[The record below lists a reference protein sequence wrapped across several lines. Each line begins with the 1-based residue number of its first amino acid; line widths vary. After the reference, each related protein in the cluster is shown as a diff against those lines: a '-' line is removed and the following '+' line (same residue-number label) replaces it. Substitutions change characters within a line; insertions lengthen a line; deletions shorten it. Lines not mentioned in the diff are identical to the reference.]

1 MLWPQKN
8 SYKEFE
14 NEKKF
19 LQLENP
25 PPLTFLMVRPL
36 IEGVRLI
43 GGPLNIGFTALSL
56 TYFVFFVIS
65 QSVVAYFGI
74 LGVWEDLK

>member
-1 MLWPQKN
+1 
-8 SYKEFE
+8 
-14 NEKKF
+14 
-19 LQLENP
+19 
-25 PPLTFLMVRPL
+25 MVRPF